1 MVVGGAGSD
10 LESNRGA
17 SGLSPELRTVDQA
30 DRAMVALVDAI
41 EEMRAAGHAY
51 RDQAV
56 LCTGNERLSRLAQD
70 LERLGVPVLFLGS
83 LFERAEVKE
92 LLALLSILVDRRA
105 MGLVS
110 VGCWPEFAL
119 SISDVA
125 AVLDDLRANERAP
138 AAWLTVTGEIDGVSI
153 PGRAALDR
161 LAAALD
167 GFDQTS
173 SPWAVLTR
181 VLLDRTQVA
190 ARIACSEGIADRTRG
205 IALWQFLNLVRVQPA
220 GQGLPISRLLDRVR
234 RLVRLGDDRDLRQ
247 LPAAA
252 QGFDAVRL
260 MTIHAAKGLEFPV
273 VHIPGM
279 NADTL
284 PRTPAAPTCPP
295 PNGMV
300 AGGEGDA
307 LAVFR
312 AGQTEEQEC
321 LFYVA
326 LSRARDRLFIYAPTQ
341 RTDGANRP
349 LSQFL
354 DRLGAGLVRSHFWPA
369 RELPPAA
376 DAAGVELAITG
387 GLLFTGPQIAL
398 YESCPRRF
406 FYTHVLRV
414 GGRRT
419 QTPFM
424 QMHEAVRTVF
434 QAIIAGEAGD
444 ASDAAIEA
452 GVAAACA
459 AQGLGDHGYRA
470 DYEAFAVTMV
480 RYFLSVR
487 DGHTPE
493 TPVGLSL
500 AFGDEQIVIRPD
512 DVLLRPDG
520 TRILRRVQTGHHRS
534 AESKDVGAAAFMLAV
549 RQAFPGAIAELVHL
563 SDQAVRPL
571 TLSARVLEN
580 NRGKL
585 GRYLA
590 SIRAG
595 AFPANPSARTCPGC
609 PAFFICGPTPAGV
622 LEKSFG

>member
-1 MVVGGAGSD
+1 M
-10 LESNRGA
+10 
-17 SGLSPELRTVDQA
+17 
-30 DRAMVALVDAI
+30 
-41 EEMRAAGHAY
+41 
-51 RDQAV
+51 
-56 LCTGNERLSRLAQD
+56 CTGNERLSRLAQD